1 MSAEYFYD
9 VRENPRNYSFLAE
22 SPAPPAS
29 SLLLLLSGTGAGGGT
44 GTGGAPP
51 ARPNGLV
58 STASAAGSADFNS
71 VDARFRMA
79 ERVNV
84 RNKTTEYR
92 EAVCSVYESNATA
105 ESFFSAGNI
114 ESVQRAIEA
123 QVLAKSGQQF
133 RAPLNVNDTK
143 RVMRDT
149 YLGCAKDVLS
159 SSDAVAAQ
167 VDYLNQKVIAHCVP
181 VVYSEAVSYLK
192 FLNDQNYLVV
202 PLMLPLQPDRVRK
215 DIVMSPQFF

>member
-1 MSAEYFYD
+1 MTSQYFYD
-9 VRENPRNYSFLAE
+9 VRENPRHYSFLEE
-22 SPAPPAS
+22 SPAPPTS
-29 SLLLLLSGTGAGGGT
+29 SLLLPVSSG
-44 GTGGAPP
+44 P
-51 ARPNGLV
+51 RPNGLV
-58 STASAAGSADFNS
+58 STARAGSADFNS
-71 VDARFRMA
+71 VETRFQMA

-92 EAVCSVYESNATA
+92 EAVSSIYESNETA
-105 ESFFSAGNI
+105 ESYFSAGNI
-114 ESVQRAIEA
+114 ESVQRAIEE

-133 RAPLNVNDTK
+133 RAPLIVNDTK
-143 RVMRDT
+143 KVMRDT

-159 SSDAVAAQ
+159 STTGVAAQ

-192 FLNDQNYLVV
+192 FLKDQNYLVV
-202 PLMLPLQPDRVRK
+202 PMMLPLQPDRERK